1 MLSSGSLILQLFKV
15 NYQDGQ
21 MQINARSLSIDFQE
35 QWLNLFIFSC
45 NAPMLQNCS
54 HICLL
59 MLDFQEVLMQ
69 LEFLAIV
76 IGTLLR
82 KVLQDL
88 QRSFSYHIILKQV
101 NHQLID
107 LCEKNSWMQNNPLR
121 KRFSIMSSS

>member
-1 MLSSGSLILQLFKV
+1 
-15 NYQDGQ
+15 

-88 QRSFSYHIILKQV
+88 QRSFPYHIILKQV